1 MRKSIFLSINDYN
14 SDPITEI
21 DKIERVLQKECGYY
35 TTIYNLLNQSFVRSK
50 LLRSRFVNLYDCI
63 DSLIYNISHN
73 YNNCDFERLD
83 SNIQNIIFNEFFN
96 YCEVIFHLLFLAYKY
111 EKINTTDFDENVFSQ
126 AIDVIKVSLKS
137 LNHKIIYFD
146 EKEYLFE
153 VIKIDPESEVVA
165 AQSEPTIKSAILHY
179 LGARD
184 NDIKEKENRLH
195 QLIDLLEPSF
205 DKYKN
210 DNTVKDIKE
219 YIQMVRHPEIYK
231 AKKEYDWFFKDKK
244 EYLDRLFSLC
254 VYIQQFVI
262 SKETLKEFKQLK
274 KDCFG
279 EN

>member
-50 LLRSRFVNLYDCI
+50 LLRSRFVNLDECI

-73 YNNCDFERLD
+73 YNRCDFERLD

-111 EKINTTDFDENVFSQ
+111 EKMNTTDFDENVFLQ

-137 LNHKIIYFD
+137 LNYQIVFLN
-146 EKEYLFE
+146 EKEFLFE
-153 VIKIDPESEVVA
+153 VIKINPESEMVA

-205 DKYKN
+205 DKYKS

-231 AKKEYDWFFKDKK
+231 TKKEYDWFFKDKE

-254 VYIQQFVI
+254 VYIQQFAI

>member
-1 MRKSIFLSINDYN
+1 MHKSIFLSINDYK

-21 DKIERVLQKECGYY
+21 KKIDKVLQKECGYY
-35 TTIYNLLNQSFVRSK
+35 TTIYSFLKQSFVQSK
-50 LLRSRFVNLYDCI
+50 VLRSRFVDLDDCI

-73 YNNCDFERLD
+73 YNCYDFERLD
-83 SNIQNIIFNEFFN
+83 SNIQSIIFNEFFN

-111 EKINTTDFDENVFSQ
+111 EKKYINGFDENVYLQ

-137 LNHKIIYFD
+137 LNYRIVYLD
-146 EKEYLFE
+146 EKECLFE
-153 VIKIDPESEVVA
+153 VIKIDPESEIVA
-165 AQSEPTIKSAILHY
+165 AQSEPNIKHAILHY

-205 DKYKN
+205 EKYKN

-231 AKKEYDWFFKDKK
+231 TKKEYVWFFKGKE

-254 VYIQQFVI
+254 VFLQQFVI

-274 KDCFG
+274 IECLG